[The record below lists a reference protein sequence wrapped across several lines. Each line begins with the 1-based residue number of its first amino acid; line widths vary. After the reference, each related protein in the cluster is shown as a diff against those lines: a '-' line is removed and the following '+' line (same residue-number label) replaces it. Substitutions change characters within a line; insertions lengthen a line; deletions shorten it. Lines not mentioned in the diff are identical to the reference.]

1 MCCALSSCPSASRC
15 RKLPSPPT
23 IAGPE
28 RRAHLLL
35 DCRQLLA
42 ARAKTGHAQYAPP
55 SHPPLCLPTPVFH
68 PGVHEPRSGRKT
80 CTGGGERGAE
90 DAAREGLEPDMKAAW
105 LAARTAVAAQ
115 EYVHG
120 TVAAAQCQQTNRGR
134 LLRGGGERREGQ
146 GSRGATLKNSFGGH
160 DDGLVGSQDRGG
172 SS

>member
-1 MCCALSSCPSASRC
+1 MN
-15 RKLPSPPT
+15 
-23 IAGPE
+23 
-28 RRAHLLL
+28 
-35 DCRQLLA
+35 
-42 ARAKTGHAQYAPP
+42 
-55 SHPPLCLPTPVFH
+55 
-68 PGVHEPRSGRKT
+68 
-80 CTGGGERGAE
+80 
-90 DAAREGLEPDMKAAW
+90 AAW

-146 GSRGATLKNSFGGH
+146 GSRDTTLKNSFGGH